1 MDPLPIG
8 TRIQK
13 LRRRQNRTLEEVARQ
28 CGFTKSLLSKIER
41 GRTNPPLATL
51 AKLADALGIKLS
63 DLLSHDAAAGT
74 VYTPAAR
81 LGEEAPTVTDKGYAF
96 HLFAGSRPDKLMQPF
111 LFVGRKGEIKPS
123 PLSHR
128 GEEFLYVLSGQVRF
142 RVGAV
147 EYILGPGDSLY
158 FDSEEE
164 HDLQIESEEARYLA
178 IFSEPPEGAKSSE
191 AP

>member
-1 MDPLPIG
+1 MNPIPIG

-13 LRRRQNRTLEEVARQ
+13 LRRRQSRTLEEVARQ

-74 VYTPAAR
+74 VYTPATR
-81 LGEEAPTVTDKGYAF
+81 LAEEAPTVTDKGYAF
-96 HLFAGSRPDKLMQPF
+96 HLFAGNRPDKLMQPF
-111 LFVGRKGEIKPS
+111 LFTARKGEIKPG
-123 PLSHR
+123 PLSPR
-128 GEEFLYVLSGQVRF
+128 GEEFVYVLSGQIRF

-147 EYILGPGDSLY
+147 EYTLGPGDSLY
-158 FDSEEE
+158 FDGEEE
-164 HDLQIESEEARYLA
+164 HDLQVESDEARYLA
-178 IFSEPPEGAKSSE
+178 IFCEPSEVPNFSKES
-191 AP
+191 